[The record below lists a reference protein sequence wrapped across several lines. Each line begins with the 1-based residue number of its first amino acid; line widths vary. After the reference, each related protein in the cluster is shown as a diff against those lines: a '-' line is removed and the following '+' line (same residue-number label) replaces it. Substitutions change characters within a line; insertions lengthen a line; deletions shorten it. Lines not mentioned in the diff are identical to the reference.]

1 MSFFINDMK
10 KIVSSTK
17 TECMTIAA
25 VCAASTLLSGAVA
38 IFFYKKQ
45 NQIKPKHAEDNTSV
59 SHELTDVDTL
69 FYKFDVA
76 PITSLT
82 WFKGNVQEARISLE
96 KRMKQIMAKNPWL
109 YGRISTSGCLK
120 KTYRIT
126 YTRSSSSTNASN
138 DNDTYSN
145 SDADMINDHVKE
157 QLNAINAIDSP
168 ISRDMPI
175 ATQNSTLLKSSIY
188 ISHIFLR
195 NNPTEPFFK
204 ATLVPCATNPKEA
217 FALIVQ
223 LSHAVGDGAT
233 YYKLLHMLCSMD
245 TTDVDDPTSTSD
257 SIVKLNP
264 ERIQNTIETQ
274 IDAMGKA
281 EHGFLTSIGFV
292 CRTIFGTIKNVMKGP
307 SPIHYNFVNRRRM
320 QDEMQMENVKTLH
333 ARAADLPFVST
344 NDVLTS
350 WLLRRAHAT
359 RGLMAVNWRNRLEG
373 HTPLHAGNYEN
384 VILYEEQDYAT
395 PGLIRKSLGLGSRS
409 YKRLVTKEMFPSFWN
424 VVRTKFS
431 VVTNWSTFAM
441 PNVIEGC
448 AEDLHFPLV
457 LPDAVPFP
465 MFIIFRAGVGNLG
478 LCYAPDAISGD
489 ARDPFAGIADF
500 LVEENEHESE

>member
-1 MSFFINDMK
+1 
-10 KIVSSTK
+10 
-17 TECMTIAA
+17 MTIAA
-25 VCAASTLLSGAVA
+25 VCAASTLLTGAVA

-45 NQIKPKHAEDNTSV
+45 KSRHQIKPKHAEDNTTV

-82 WFKGNVQEARISLE
+82 WFKGDVQEARISLE

-138 DNDTYSN
+138 DNDNN
-145 SDADMINDHVKE
+145 SDSNVNMINDHVKE

-168 ISRDMPI
+168 ISREMPI
-175 ATQNSTLLKSSIY
+175 ATQNSTLLQSSIY
-188 ISHIFLR
+188 MSDIFLR
-195 NNPTEPFFK
+195 NSPTEPFFK

-223 LSHAVGDGAT
+223 LSHTVGDGAT
-233 YYKLLHMLCSMD
+233 YYKLLQMLCSVD
-245 TTDVDDPTSTSD
+245 TTDADDPTSTST
-257 SIVKLNP
+257 SIVELNP
-264 ERIQNTIETQ
+264 ERIQNSMELQ
-274 IDAMGKA
+274 IDAMDKA

-292 CRTIFGTIKNVMKGP
+292 CQTIFGMIKNTVKGP
-307 SPIHYNFVNRRRM
+307 SPIHYNFVDQHRM
-320 QDEMQMENVKTLH
+320 QNEMQIENVKTSH

-344 NDVLTS
+344 NDVITS
-350 WLLRRAHAT
+350 WLLRRANT
-359 RGLMAVNWRNRLEG
+359 PRGLMAINWRNRLEG
-373 HTPLHAGNYEN
+373 HTHLHAGNYEN
-384 VILYEEQDYAT
+384 IILYDEKDYAT
-395 PGLIRKSLGLGSRS
+395 PGMIRKSLCLSSCS
-409 YKRLVTKEMFPSFWN
+409 YKRVVTKETFPSFWN
-424 VVRTKFS
+424 VVSTKFS

-448 AEDLHFPLV
+448 VEDFHFPLV

-478 LCYAPDAISGD
+478 LCFTPDAISGD
-489 ARDPFAGIADF
+489 GDGVDAHARDPFAGIADF
-500 LVEENEHESE
+500 LVEKKEKSE